1 MLNWKPKGLDSRS
14 HDVSPAVGSGHNVL
28 SVQLLIKGK
37 NRTDWVI
44 NIPSEVPHHCC
55 CTQQTLS
62 LPASLPNWWPVSPS
76 QTSTLWD
83 WQLQPA
89 AVFDYTVLYNIF
101 FTWVSQKLVSFV
113 DLSVRVLM
121 RWRNRRFH
129 KVRRE
134 HVEAVVNSPTYV
146 AHFQCPAVMLP
157 WKPH

>member
-1 MLNWKPKGLDSRS
+1 M
-14 HDVSPAVGSGHNVL
+14 SGHSVL

-37 NRTDWVI
+37 DRTDWVI

-76 QTSTLWD
+76 QTLTLWD

-101 FTWVSQKLVSFV
+101 HLGLTEVGIICRSVGYSV
-113 DLSVRVLM
+113 D
-121 RWRNRRFH
+121 
-129 KVRRE
+129 E
-134 HVEAVVNSPTYV
+134 VEKPTV
-146 AHFQCPAVMLP
+146 P
-157 WKPH
+157 